1 VVWLFSSEAESGGTS
16 FTSPG
21 NSSVNLQ
28 SRPSKTVA
36 TNAEQQRR
44 RELETGFHNL
54 KEVRQQRIR
63 RLNDIVDEYL
73 VGVHADG

>member
-1 VVWLFSSEAESGGTS
+1 M
-16 FTSPG
+16 
-21 NSSVNLQ
+21 
-28 SRPSKTVA
+28 
-36 TNAEQQRR
+36 

-73 VGVHADG
+73 VGTACATDLLPSRSTRLAT